1 MNTHKLT
8 LPLNSETI
16 LSLSPGDKVLLSGTL
31 YTARDKAHRRLVE
44 LIQQDKPLPLPL
56 SDTAIF
62 YCGPSPIPPGKVCGA
77 IGPTTSSRMDAY
89 TPTLLEHGLKVMIG
103 KGERSYSVQ
112 AAIKQHQALYLVA
125 TGGVAAYLSKHVT
138 KFELFLW
145 PELGAEAIYKMEVV
159 DFPCY
164 VSN

>member
-1 MNTHKLT
+1 MKTHKLT
-8 LPLNSETI
+8 LPLSHEI
-16 LSLSPGDKVLLSGTL
+16 IASLSPGDKVLLSGTL

-44 LIQQDKPLPLPL
+44 LIQDDKPLPFSLAE
-56 SDTAIF
+56 TAIF
-62 YCGPSPIPPGKVCGA
+62 YCGPSLIPPGKVCGA

-103 KGERSYSVQ
+103 KGERSHLVQ

-125 TGGVAAYLSKHVT
+125 TGGVAAYLSTHVT
-138 KFELFLW
+138 RFELFLW

-159 DFPCY
+159 DLPCY
-164 VSN
+164 VSY

>member
-1 MNTHKLT
+1 MKTHRLT
-8 LPLNSETI
+8 LPLSTETI
-16 LSLSPGDKVLLSGTL
+16 AALSPNDKVLLSGTL

-44 LIQQDKPLPLPL
+44 LILNGKPLPFPL
-56 SDTAIF
+56 AETAIF

-89 TPTLLEHGLKVMIG
+89 TPILLEHGLKVIIG
-103 KGERSYSVQ
+103 KGERSPSVR

-125 TGGVAAYLSKHVT
+125 TGGVAACLSMHVT
-138 KFELFLW
+138 SFELFLW
-145 PELGAEAIYKMEVV
+145 PEFGAEAIYKMEVV

-164 VSN
+164 VLS